1 MGTLLLIFFAKIT
14 EVALTT
20 IRTVYITKGEKLYGS
35 LIGFVEVII
44 WLNVVGVV
52 LVNIQENPAKMIV
65 YALGFSC
72 GNYVGCIIEEK
83 LAVGLLTINTITSGA
98 DGEKLAEILR
108 EKNIGVTIINAEG
121 INEDKKMLII
131 HVKRKRKQEVIKIIA
146 NTKINAVTTIND
158 VRTVYGGYGLKK

>member
-14 EVALTT
+14 EVSLMT

-35 LIGFVEVII
+35 LIGFVEVMI
-44 WLNVVGVV
+44 WLYVVSVV
-52 LVNIQENPAKMIV
+52 LINIQEHPARMVV

-83 LAVGLLTINTITSGA
+83 LAIGLLTINIITSGE

-108 EKNIGVTIINAEG
+108 EKNIGVTIVKAEG

-131 HVKRKRKQEVIKIIA
+131 HVKRKRKEEVINIIG
-146 NTKINAVTTIND
+146 NSKINTVTTIND
-158 VRTVYGGYGLKK
+158 IRRVYGGYGLRK